1 MTFVPEVPLEEVERR
16 IAAGEL
22 SRWETYRLMHQ
33 HPLNKLTHVFG
44 IPLVLASV
52 VWPAWVWFAQDRFA
66 WQAML
71 ALGAAG
77 WTLQLLGHRIEGNR
91 PAFFRDLNQM
101 LIGPLFMLSLPFQFL
116 RRRLRREE
124 GEEGRP

>member
-1 MTFVPEVPLEEVERR
+1 VTFQPEVPLEEVERR
-16 IAAGEL
+16 INAGEL
-22 SRWETYRLMHQ
+22 SKWETYRLMHQ

-52 VWPAWVWFAQDRFA
+52 AWPAWAWFAHGRFD

-71 ALGAAG
+71 ALGGVG
-77 WTLQLLGHRIEGNR
+77 WFLQLLGHRIEGNR

-101 LIGPLFMLSLPFQFL
+101 VIGPLFLLSLPFQLL
-116 RRRLRREE
+116 RRRAPDE
-124 GEEGRP
+124 GKP

>member
-1 MTFVPEVPLEEVERR
+1 MTFRPEVPLEEVERR

-52 VWPAWVWFAQDRFA
+52 GWPAWVWFAQGRFA

-101 LIGPLFMLSLPFQFL
+101 LIGPLFMLSLPFQLL
-116 RRRLRREE
+116 RRRPP
-124 GEEGRP
+124 GDEGRP

>member
-1 MTFVPEVPLEEVERR
+1 MTFQPEVPLEEVERR
-16 IAAGEL
+16 IQAGEL

-52 VWPAWVWFAQDRFA
+52 AWPAWVWFAHGRFD

-71 ALGAAG
+71 ALGAVG

-101 LIGPLFMLSLPFQFL
+101 VIGPLFLLSLPLQLL
-116 RRRLRREE
+116 RRRAPHQR
-124 GEEGRP
+124 GGP